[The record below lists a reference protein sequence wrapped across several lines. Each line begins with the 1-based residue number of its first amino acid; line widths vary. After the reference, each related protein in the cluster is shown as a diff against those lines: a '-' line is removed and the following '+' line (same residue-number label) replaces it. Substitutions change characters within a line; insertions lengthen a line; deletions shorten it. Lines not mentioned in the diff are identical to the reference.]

1 MKFPKNIDKK
11 GFCSSGRFSAEG
23 MIYIYKIVLEKM
35 VRRRDSTAS
44 VQSLQNL
51 QISDEKNSV
60 SEILS
65 EDIPSDT
72 TSLDFVHPILEDSE
86 NPPLMMREFDTYPP
100 TTAGGHGAR
109 RRIGAMRRPLQLNTE
124 PMIETISELE
134 DDIASSTN
142 VGKLSIL
149 DTVSLESSVCS
160 SPDSGVQ
167 DDFTAPVICRTQTGQ
182 QTDTH
187 PNLHSHSSPSLL

>member
-1 MKFPKNIDKK
+1 
-11 GFCSSGRFSAEG
+11 

-44 VQSLQNL
+44 VQSLQSL

-167 DDFTAPVICRTQTGQ
+167 DDFTAPVICRTQTSQ
-182 QTDTH
+182 QTDSH